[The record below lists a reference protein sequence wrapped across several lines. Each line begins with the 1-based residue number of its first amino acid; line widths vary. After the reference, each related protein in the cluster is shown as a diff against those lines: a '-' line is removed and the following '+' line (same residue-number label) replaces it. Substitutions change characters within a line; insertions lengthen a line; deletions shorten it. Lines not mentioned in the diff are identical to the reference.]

1 MTVFKLP
8 QSTRQNFN
16 ASAAGDQVAVT
27 YYGPDELSTM
37 TRKEFNTHVIVPTRQ
52 TRVATLVQFYFG
64 WTNATVVTYV
74 DIVNFDGVLEFS
86 WLTIVGDI
94 KTTYCPGWAHRPLQ
108 VFDSITQVHTDNLGN
123 ITISTVQVYAK

>member
-37 TRKEFNTHVIVPTRQ
+37 TRKEFNTHVLVPTRQ
-52 TRVATLVQFYFG
+52 TRVATLVQSDFG
-64 WTNATVVTYV
+64 RTNTTVVTGV

-94 KTTYCPGWAHRPLQ
+94 KTTYCPGWAHRVSQ
-108 VFDSITQVHTDNLGN
+108 VFDNVSQIQ
-123 ITISTVQVYAK
+123 